1 MKSQEEMINVLTES
15 FLSSALIV
23 FLLSAFFLRTWRT
36 NIIFIFVSLLPVAL
50 TFLFMY
56 IFNFT
61 INVAT
66 VMTFS
71 ISLGLLGDSS
81 FHIIYG
87 KSMRFKN
94 FGEYHRGVLSPVLAS
109 GLLLFLCFGIFT
121 YNSFLPIKQ
130 FGGVLAF
137 IMLMG
142 TIVDLF
148 VLPTLLYKSHFH
160 KTSYENP
167 KN

>member
-1 MKSQEEMINVLTES
+1 
-15 FLSSALIV
+15 
-23 FLLSAFFLRTWRT
+23 
-36 NIIFIFVSLLPVAL
+36 
-50 TFLFMY
+50 
-56 IFNFT
+56 
-61 INVAT
+61 
-66 VMTFS
+66 
-71 ISLGLLGDSS
+71 
-81 FHIIYG
+81 
-87 KSMRFKN
+87 MRFKN